1 VKITPDADHDD
12 DSGSSP
18 PNGWASIDLKP
29 YLAGDAFRV
38 RKAPTMLPRS
48 DGIKLLY
55 DQKLHWISGE
65 PEGLKSW
72 LAQIAAADAVEAG
85 LVVFYLDFESD
96 MESVVDRFLALGCSP
111 ENIGAFLSYYRPE
124 VGVGRRGDDTA
135 NVLLEEAEL
144 MKPAIT
150 VIDGVQ
156 ASMGLDDLDSNS
168 ARDFYKWW
176 GSFGRRLLVLTSGP
190 TIAVDHVVKLSEN
203 RKQYAAG
210 TGQKQAVVDVHIG
223 TEVLDP
229 FGVGLTGRAALTLQK
244 DRPGMLQRHAGKRDE
259 GRAPLAVL
267 TMKSDALS
275 GDISFGIDPPEG
287 PRIGFKPT
295 YLMTL
300 VSNCLQAVAP
310 VAVSK
315 SHIEE
320 SVHGRADYKRQALD
334 HLIDGGYAGVVE
346 GGKWPKYQFIKPYVA
361 PKEEPETAGIGP
373 LRRAGQ

>member
-1 VKITPDADHDD
+1 MKVTHGTS
-12 DSGSSP
+12 DSGDT

-29 YLAGDAFRV
+29 YLSGGDAFRI

-111 ENIGAFLSYYRPE
+111 ENVGAFLSYHRPE
-124 VGVGRRGDDTA
+124 VGVGRRVDDTA

-190 TIAVDHVVKLSEN
+190 TIAVDHVVKLSEH

-229 FGVGLTGRAALTLQK
+229 FGVGMTGKAVLTLQK
-244 DRPGMLQRHAGKRDE
+244 DRPGMLQHLAGRREE
-259 GRAPLAVL
+259 GRAPLATL
-267 TMKSDALS
+267 LMKSDALS
-275 GDISFGIDPPEG
+275 GDISFRIDPPEG
-287 PRIGFKPT
+287 SGGQFKPT
-295 YLMTL
+295 YLMTQI
-300 VSNCLQAVAP
+300 SNCLQAVAP

-315 SHIEE
+315 NHLETH
-320 SVHGRADYKRQALD
+320 VHGNNDYKRQALD
-334 HLIDGGYAGVVE
+334 HLIEGGYAGVVTS
-346 GGKWPKYQFIKPYVA
+346 GAYPKFQFIKAFVA
-361 PKEEPETAGIGP
+361 PKEPEAASSGP

>member
-1 VKITPDADHDD
+1 MKITPEADHND

-29 YLAGDAFRV
+29 YLSADAFRV

-65 PEGLKSW
+65 PEGMKSW
-72 LAQIAAADAVEAG
+72 LAQIAAADAIEVG
-85 LVVFYLDFESD
+85 LVVFYIDFESD
-96 MESVVDRFLALGCSP
+96 MESVVDRFLGLGCSA
-111 ENIGAFLSYYRPE
+111 ENLAEFLSYHRPE
-124 VGVGRRGDDTA
+124 VGVGRHRDSTA
-135 NVLLEEAEL
+135 DVLLAEAAAR
-144 MKPAIT
+144 KPALTI
-150 VIDGVQ
+150 IDGVQ

-168 ARDFYKWW
+168 ARDFYRWW
-176 GSFGRRLLVLTSGP
+176 GSFGRRLLILTSGP

-229 FGVGLTGRAALTLQK
+229 FGLGMTGRAALTLQK
-244 DRPGMLQRHAGKRDE
+244 DRPGMLQRFAGKREE
-259 GRAPLAVL
+259 GRAPLATL
-267 TMKSDALS
+267 TMQSDELS
-275 GDISFGIDPPEG
+275 GDIAFVIDPPEATHV
-287 PRIGFKPT
+287 GFKPT
-295 YLMTL
+295 YLMTQ
-300 VSNCLQAVAP
+300 VSACLQAVAP

-315 SHIEE
+315 AHIES
-320 SVHGRADYKRQALD
+320 SVHGRAEYKRQALD
-334 HLIDGGYAGVVE
+334 RLIDGGFAGVIAS
-346 GGKWPKYQFIKPYVA
+346 GKYPKYQFIKPYLA
-361 PKEEPETAGIGP
+361 PAEPEAAGIGP

>member
-1 VKITPDADHDD
+1 MKVTHATS
-12 DSGSSP
+12 DSGDT
-18 PNGWASIDLKP
+18 PNGWASIDLKT
-29 YLAGDAFRV
+29 YLSGDAFRV

-55 DQKLHWISGE
+55 EQKLHWISGE

-72 LAQIAAADAVEAG
+72 IAQIAAADAIEAG
-85 LVVFYLDFESD
+85 LVAMYVDFESD
-96 MESVVDRFLALGCSP
+96 MESVVDRLLALGCSV
-111 ENIGAFLSYYRPE
+111 ENLSNYLSYHRPE
-124 VGVGRRGDDTA
+124 VGVGRHSNGTA
-135 NVLLEEAEL
+135 DVLLAEAETF
-144 MKPAIT
+144 KPSIT

-168 ARDFYKWW
+168 AKDFYKWW
-176 GSFGRRLLVLTSGP
+176 GSFGRPLLKLTSGP

-203 RKQYAAG
+203 RRQYAAG

-229 FGVGLTGRAALTLQK
+229 FGVGMTGKAALTLQK

-259 GRAPLAVL
+259 GRAPLATL

-275 GDISFGIDPPEG
+275 GDISFVIDPPEG
-287 PRIGFKPT
+287 PRTNFKPT
-295 YLMTL
+295 YLMEQ
-300 VSNCLQAVAP
+300 VSRCLQAVSP

-315 SHIEE
+315 AHIEAN
-320 SVHGRADYKRQALD
+320 VHGRAEFKRQALD
-334 HLIDGGYAGVVE
+334 LLIEDGFAGVVID
-346 GGKWPKYQFIKPYVA
+346 GKHPKYQFIKTYV
-361 PKEEPETAGIGP
+361 PPSEDPESAGVGP